1 MFDRDG
7 DGTITKEELGVVM
20 ESLGMNSNPGELDEM
35 IKEVDEDGM
44 WMQSAILRLRSA
56 LKCPF
61 SASISA
67 NIIFP
72 QILQCP
78 VCPLSTCLKVYTS
91 KISFIF
97 ITINMAA
104 LQRQSQE
111 DKETNLHLNRD
122 RLHR

>member
-7 DGTITKEELGVVM
+7 DGTITKEELGTVM
-20 ESLGMNSNPGELDEM
+20 DNLGMNSNPAELDEM

-44 WMQSAILRLRSA
+44 WVQFTMLGLRSA

-61 SASISA
+61 RATISA
-67 NIIFP
+67 KKFF
-72 QILQCP
+72 LQFYNATF
-78 VCPLSTCLKVYTS
+78 VC

-97 ITINMAA
+97 ITINMNA

-111 DKETNLHLNRD
+111 DMDMNHLNRN
-122 RLHR
+122 RLR